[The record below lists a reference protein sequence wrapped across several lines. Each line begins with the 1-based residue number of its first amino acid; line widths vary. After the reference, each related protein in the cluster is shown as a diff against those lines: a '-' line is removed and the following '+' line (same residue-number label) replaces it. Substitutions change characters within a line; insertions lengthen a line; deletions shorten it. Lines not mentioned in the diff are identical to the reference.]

1 MTTNASNNNSS
12 STSTSMQADPQERP
26 HPLDA
31 GHRLDEFE
39 LLEVIGE
46 GGFGI
51 VYRAYD
57 HSLQREVA
65 IKEYMPSMLARRVGD
80 DSVHVRSDRLTAT
93 FQAGLRSFINEAR
106 TLAQFSH
113 PALVRVHR
121 FWEANSTAYMAIQL
135 YRGRTLRRLAEEE
148 PKKISEAWLL
158 SMLGPLLGALE
169 TLHRSQCFHRDIAP
183 DNIFI
188 QQDDLP
194 VLLDFGAARKSI
206 ADLVDEVAVM
216 VKSGYSPI
224 EQYADDNTLLQ
235 GAWTDLYALGAVLY
249 RAVTGHPPPSAVV
262 RSVQDAYVPL
272 SSLGR
277 SDLSPAFCAAVDHT
291 LAVHSKDRTQTV
303 AAFAAELGLAKL
315 GDTYVSGLAAPMA
328 VIAPPPPSKA
338 APAVAP
344 VPQQAPAASAAP
356 QASAP
361 AAAAAAQAAAS
372 ASAVRPEA
380 AASEPV
386 EPKPKPQ
393 PASKAEPA
401 PSSSPKPAAP
411 REAAAAPARPPS
423 APGKPQP
430 QPAPTGK
437 KSSRPPWGLV
447 GVLLIALVAV
457 GSWIGLHLTSGRQE
471 TSTAMVPVPP
481 PSGPMSA
488 TSPPPAAMPPGEG
501 AAGGSSSSSAPAG
514 ENVAA
519 APGTPPPA
527 AAASAP
533 TGPLTPLTNV
543 PVGAAPAAAPATPDP
558 AATPPGATPTPVP
571 PPEAA
576 MATAEAEDWNLAQA
590 ENTREGYEAYLRRY
604 RRGPHARDARN
615 AIAELNRLAQA
626 VPAAP
631 GAAPT
636 NPVPTVIAGGPTP
649 PTAPPAAPPGMGR
662 VVLNIRPWGQ
672 VFVDGAERGVSP
684 PLKSLSLRPGIY
696 NIEVRNGD
704 LDVYRQRVTVQDS
717 RSAPV
722 VSHEFK

>member
-1 MTTNASNNNSS
+1 MTTTHGSS
-12 STSTSMQADPQERP
+12 GGSSPPADPQERP
-26 HPLDA
+26 HPLGV

-65 IKEYMPSMLARRVGD
+65 VKEYMPSMLARRVGD
-80 DSVHVRSDRLTAT
+80 NSVHVRSERLTAT

-121 FWEANSTAYMAIQL
+121 FWESNSTAYMAIQL
-135 YRGRTLRRLAEEE
+135 YKGRTLRRLAEEE
-148 PKKISEAWLL
+148 PAKVTEPWLL
-158 SMLGPLLGALE
+158 GMLGPLLGALE

-272 SSLGR
+272 SSMGR
-277 SDLSPAFCAAVDHT
+277 SDLSPGFCAAVDHT

-303 AAFAAELGLAKL
+303 AAFAAELGLVKL
-315 GDTYVSGLAAPMA
+315 GDIYVNSLAAPTVLIA
-328 VIAPPPPSKA
+328 AAPVPAAPPPPSLTQPPFSPVSDPAPLEEA
-338 APAVAP
+338 ADE
-344 VPQQAPAASAAP
+344 AAFVSP
-356 QASAP
+356 P
-361 AAAAAAQAAAS
+361 AAAVVEPVQVKQPVAPPPPRTAPKSGSGSSNKA
-372 ASAVRPEA
+372 EA
-380 AASEPV
+380 A
-386 EPKPKPQ
+386 
-393 PASKAEPA
+393 
-401 PSSSPKPAAP
+401 
-411 REAAAAPARPPS
+411 
-423 APGKPQP
+423 
-430 QPAPTGK
+430 GK
-437 KSSRPPWGLV
+437 KPSMMPPWGMV

-457 GSWIGLHLTSGRQE
+457 GCWIGLRLTSGKPD
-471 TSTAMVPVPP
+471 TTTAMVPVPP
-481 PSGPMSA
+481 PAAPMSNA
-488 TSPPPAAMPPGEG
+488 ASPPAAMPPSTG
-501 AAGGSSSSSAPAG
+501 ASAATG
-514 ENVAA
+514 A
-519 APGTPPPA
+519 TPPPA
-527 AAASAP
+527 TDGTPAAGSGAVAGGTTPPAAPPGSAP
-533 TGPLTPLTNV
+533 AAGPLTPLDNV
-543 PVGAAPAAAPATPDP
+543 PVAAPPATP
-558 AATPPGATPTPVP
+558 ATPPEPALSTSEV
-571 PPEAA
+571 
-576 MATAEAEDWNLAQA
+576 EDWNLAQA
-590 ENTREGYEAYLRRY
+590 ENSREGYEAYLRRY
-604 RRGPHARDARN
+604 RRGPHAREARN
-615 AIAELNRLAQA
+615 AIAELNRLSPT
-626 VPAAP
+626 VPVAP
-631 GAAPT
+631 GT
-636 NPVPTVIAGGPTP
+636 TP
-649 PTAPPAAPPGMGR
+649 PGTTTTTATGTVPPVVVGSTPPPAASPGTGR
-662 VVLNIRPWGQ
+662 VQFNIRPWGQ
-672 VFVDGAERGVSP
+672 VFVDGADRGVSP

-704 LDVYRQRVTVQDS
+704 LEVYRQRVTVQDS

-722 VSHEFK
+722 VAHEFK

>member
-1 MTTNASNNNSS
+1 MTTTHGIGSPA
-12 STSTSMQADPQERP
+12 ADTQDERP
-26 HPLDA
+26 HPL
-31 GHRLDEFE
+31 GVNHRLDEFE

-65 IKEYMPSMLARRVGD
+65 IKEYMPAMLARRVGD
-80 DSVHVRSDRLTAT
+80 NSVHVRSERLTAT

-135 YRGRTLRRLAEEE
+135 YKGRTLRRLAEDE
-148 PKKISEAWLL
+148 PGRITEPWLL
-158 SMLGPLLGALE
+158 GMLGPLLGALE

-235 GAWTDLYALGAVLY
+235 GPWTDLYALGAVLY

-272 SSLGR
+272 SSMGR
-277 SDLSPAFCAAVDHT
+277 DDLSPAFCAAIDHT

-303 AAFAAELGLAKL
+303 AAFAAELGLVKL
-315 GDTYVSGLAAPMA
+315 GDIYVSGMGVPTVIIPAAPVSA
-328 VIAPPPPSKA
+328 TPPPPQLT
-338 APAVAP
+338 
-344 VPQQAPAASAAP
+344 PQQFSPV
-356 QASAP
+356 SAP
-361 AAAAAAQAAAS
+361 APLEPMPMPVAAPEPVRAPAPQEDRGSRAKAQAAA
-372 ASAVRPEA
+372 AH
-380 AASEPV
+380 
-386 EPKPKPQ
+386 
-393 PASKAEPA
+393 KA
-401 PSSSPKPAAP
+401 
-411 REAAAAPARPPS
+411 AAAAPAKKQ
-423 APGKPQP
+423 KPR
-430 QPAPTGK
+430 
-437 KSSRPPWGLV
+437 RPPWGMV

-457 GSWIGLHLTSGRQE
+457 GAWIGLRLTSGMQPQE
-471 TSTAMVPVPP
+471 PKTAMVPVPP
-481 PSGPMSA
+481 PTDPMSSNTA
-488 TSPPPAAMPPGEG
+488 PPAVMPPAGSG
-501 AAGGSSSSSAPAG
+501 GATPSATDGVPPVAAGG
-514 ENVAA
+514 AA
-519 APGTPPPA
+519 AQPPA
-527 AAASAP
+527 TAASAP
-533 TGPLTPLTNV
+533 VASTAPLAPLETV
-543 PVGAAPAAAPATPDP
+543 PVNTPATTPATPATP
-558 AATPPGATPTPVP
+558 ATPTTPATPPESAL
-571 PPEAA
+571 
-576 MATAEAEDWNLAQA
+576 ATAEAEDWNLAQS

-604 RRGPHARDARN
+604 RRGLHAREARN
-615 AIAELNRLAQA
+615 AIAEINRVSPPSVPVAPGTQPPGTTTVA
-626 VPAAP
+626 GATPGTPGATATTPAA
-631 GAAPT
+631 A
-636 NPVPTVIAGGPTP
+636 
-649 PTAPPAAPPGMGR
+649 PGMGR
-662 VVLNIRPWGQ
+662 VLFNVRPWGQ
-672 VFVDGAERGVSP
+672 VFVDGADRGVSP

-704 LDVYRQRVTVQDS
+704 LEVFRQRVTVQDS
-717 RSAPV
+717 KSAPV

>member
-1 MTTNASNNNSS
+1 MTTNASSS
-12 STSTSMQADPQERP
+12 HGSGAPLDPQERP
-26 HPLDA
+26 HPLET

-148 PKKISEAWLL
+148 PSKISEAWLL
-158 SMLGPLLGALE
+158 GMLGPLLGALE

-277 SDLSPAFCAAVDHT
+277 GDLSPAFCAAVDHT

-315 GDTYVSGLAAPMA
+315 GETYVSGLGAPTVILPAA
-328 VIAPPPPSKA
+328 SKA
-338 APAVAP
+338 APALAP
-344 VPQQAPAASAAP
+344 APQQAPAAPVRPKPAVPEAA
-356 QASAP
+356 AS
-361 AAAAAAQAAAS
+361 AAAAQAK
-372 ASAVRPEA
+372 A
-380 AASEPV
+380 AAPETV
-386 EPKPKPQ
+386 KPKSPSKPQ
-393 PASKAEPA
+393 PQPVARPEPVPA
-401 PSSSPKPAAP
+401 PAPKAAAP
-411 REAAAAPARPPS
+411 HEAAAPARAPS
-423 APGKPQP
+423 AAGKQQQP
-430 QPAPTGK
+430 MSARKP
-437 KSSRPPWGLV
+437 SSRPPWKLV
-447 GVLLIALVAV
+447 GVLVIALVAV
-457 GSWIGLHLTSGRQE
+457 GGWIGLRLSSGQQE
-471 TSTAMVPVPP
+471 TSTAMAPVPP

-488 TSPPPAAMPPGEG
+488 NAPPPAAVPPGES
-501 AAGGSSSSSAPAG
+501 APGGSPASPG
-514 ENVAA
+514 GNVAA
-519 APGTPPPA
+519 APGGAAPPA

-533 TGPLTPLTNV
+533 AGSLTPLDNV
-543 PVGAAPAAAPATPDP
+543 PVIAPNPAAPATAAAPP
-558 AATPPGATPTPVP
+558 APTTPTPAT

-576 MATAEAEDWNLAQA
+576 LATSEVEDWNLAQA

-604 RRGPHARDARN
+604 RRGLHAREARN
-615 AIAELNRLAQA
+615 AIAELNRLSPT

-631 GAAPT
+631 GTTPT
-636 NPVPTVIAGGPTP
+636 NAVPTVVAGGATP
-649 PTAPPAAPPGMGR
+649 PTQPAAPPGNGR

-672 VFVDGAERGVSP
+672 VFVDGADRGVSP

>member
-1 MTTNASNNNSS
+1 MGMNNASSNTSS
-12 STSTSMQADPQERP
+12 SAPADPQERP
-26 HPLDA
+26 HPLAA

-148 PKKISEAWLL
+148 PSRISETWLL
-158 SMLGPLLGALE
+158 AMLGPLLGALE

-188 QQDDLP
+188 QQDDMP

-277 SDLSPAFCAAVDHT
+277 GDLSPGFCAAVDHT

-315 GDTYVSGLAAPMA
+315 GDTYVSGLPAPT
-328 VIAPPPPSKA
+328 VIVPPPSQA
-338 APAVAP
+338 APAMVPPPQVPAAAAPTKPAVAP
-344 VPQQAPAASAAP
+344 
-356 QASAP
+356 
-361 AAAAAAQAAAS
+361 QAAAS
-372 ASAVRPEA
+372 AGVIQAKAAVP
-380 AASEPV
+380 EPV
-386 EPKPKPQ
+386 ETKPEPGAEAVSTAKPV
-393 PASKAEPA
+393 PP
-401 PSSSPKPAAP
+401 PSPKAAAP
-411 REAAAAPARPPS
+411 REAAAPARAPSAAARQQPPPS
-423 APGKPQP
+423 SARK
-430 QPAPTGK
+430 A
-437 KSSRPPWGLV
+437 SRPPWLLV
-447 GVLLIALVAV
+447 GALLIALVAV
-457 GSWIGLHLTSGRQE
+457 GSWIGLRLSSWKQE
-471 TSTAMVPVPP
+471 TSTAMAPVPP

-488 TSPPPAAMPPGEG
+488 NAPPPAAVPPGD
-501 AAGGSSSSSAPAG
+501 GGTAPSG
-514 ENVAA
+514 GNVAA
-519 APGTPPPA
+519 APGGATPSAP
-527 AAASAP
+527 AASAP
-533 TGPLTPLTNV
+533 AGSLTPLDSV
-543 PVGAAPAAAPATPDP
+543 PVIAPAPAAQANAATPATPATP
-558 AATPPGATPTPVP
+558 PTAPTAATPATS
-571 PPEAA
+571 PEAA
-576 MATAEAEDWNLAQA
+576 LATSEVEDWNLAQA

-604 RRGPHARDARN
+604 RRGLHAREARN
-615 AIAELNRLAQA
+615 ALAELNRLSTT

-631 GAAPT
+631 GTTPANA
-636 NPVPTVIAGGPTP
+636 VPTVVAGGATP
-649 PTAPPAAPPGMGR
+649 PAAAQPAAPPGMGR

-672 VFVDGAERGVSP
+672 VLVDGAERGVSP

>member
-1 MTTNASNNNSS
+1 MTTNASSNNN
-12 STSTSMQADPQERP
+12 STSMQADPQERP

-65 IKEYMPSMLARRVGD
+65 VKEYMPSMLARRVGD

-135 YRGRTLRRLAEEE
+135 YRGRTLRRLAEED

-315 GDTYVSGLAAPMA
+315 GDTYVSGLAAPTA
-328 VIAPPPPSKA
+328 IITPPPSKA

-344 VPQQAPAASAAP
+344 VPQQAPAASAPTTPATP
-356 QASAP
+356 TTPAP
-361 AAAAAAQAAAS
+361 APSAVSQAAAS
-372 ASAVRPEA
+372 AGAVRAEA
-380 AASEPV
+380 ASPEPAR
-386 EPKPKPQ
+386 PKPQ
-393 PASKAEPA
+393 PGPRTEPA
-401 PSSSPKPAAP
+401 PPSSPKPAAP
-411 REAAAAPARPPS
+411 REAAAAPARTPS
-423 APGKPQP
+423 AAGKQP
-430 QPAPTGK
+430 PPTK
-437 KSSRPPWGLV
+437 KASSRPPWGLV
-447 GVLLIALVAV
+447 GVLMIALVAV

-471 TSTAMVPVPP
+471 TSTAMAPVPP

-488 TSPPPAAMPPGEG
+488 AAPPAAMPPGES
-501 AAGGSSSSSAPAG
+501 APGGSSAPAG
-514 ENVAA
+514 DNVAA

-533 TGPLTPLTNV
+533 TGPLTPLNNM
-543 PVGAAPAAAPATPDP
+543 PVGAAPAPAPATPDP
-558 AATPPGATPTPVP
+558 AATPPGSTPTPMT
-571 PPEAA
+571 PPEPAQ
-576 MATAEAEDWNLAQA
+576 ATAEAEDWNLAQA

-604 RRGPHARDARN
+604 RRGPHTRDARN
-615 AIAELNRLAQA
+615 AIAELNRLSPPTA
-626 VPAAP
+626 PAAP
-631 GAAPT
+631 GTAPT
-636 NPVPTVIAGGPTP
+636 NTVPTVVAGGTTP
-649 PTAPPAAPPGMGR
+649 PPAPPAAPPGTGR

-717 RSAPV
+717 KSAPV

>member
-1 MTTNASNNNSS
+1 MTTNASNDNNS
-12 STSTSMQADPQERP
+12 STSTQADPQERP

-315 GDTYVSGLAAPMA
+315 GDTYVSGLAAPTA
-328 VIAPPPPSKA
+328 VSAPPSKA

-344 VPQQAPAASAAP
+344 VPQQAPAASAP
-356 QASAP
+356 RTPASAT
-361 AAAAAAQAAAS
+361 AATSEATAS
-372 ASAVRPEA
+372 ARVARPEA
-380 AASEPV
+380 AAPEPT
-386 EPKPKPQ
+386 KPKPQ
-393 PASKAEPA
+393 PGPKPEPA
-401 PSSSPKPAAP
+401 PAPAPKPAAP
-411 REAAAAPARPPS
+411 REAAAAPARAPSVAAGKQPSPS
-423 APGKPQP
+423 A
-430 QPAPTGK
+430 AR
-437 KSSRPPWGLV
+437 KSSMPRWGLV
-447 GVLLIALVAV
+447 GVLLVALVGV
-457 GSWIGLHLTSGRQE
+457 GTWIGIHLTSGRQE

-488 TSPPPAAMPPGEG
+488 TAPPPAAMPPGES
-501 AAGGSSSSSAPAG
+501 APGGSSSAPAG

-533 TGPLTPLTNV
+533 AGPLTPLANV
-543 PVGAAPAAAPATPDP
+543 PVGATPAPAQATPDP
-558 AATPPGATPTPVP
+558 AATPPDVTPTPVP

-626 VPAAP
+626 VPAAS

-636 NPVPTVIAGGPTP
+636 NPVPTVIAGGTTP
-649 PTAPPAAPPGMGR
+649 PPAAAPGMGR

-704 LDVYRQRVTVQDS
+704 LDAYRQRVTVQDS
-717 RSAPV
+717 KSAPV

>member
-1 MTTNASNNNSS
+1 MTTTHGIGSPASGA
-12 STSTSMQADPQERP
+12 QDERP
-26 HPLDA
+26 HPL
-31 GHRLDEFE
+31 GVNHRLDEFE

-80 DSVHVRSDRLTAT
+80 NSVHVRSERLTAT

-249 RAVTGHPPPSAVV
+249 RVVTGHPPPSAVV

-272 SSLGR
+272 SSMGR
-277 SDLSPAFCAAVDHT
+277 DDLSPAFCAAVDHT

-303 AAFAAELGLAKL
+303 AAFAAELGLVKL
-315 GDTYVSGLAAPMA
+315 GDIYVSGMGVPAVIIPAAPVSA
-328 VIAPPPPSKA
+328 TPPPPQLT
-338 APAVAP
+338 
-344 VPQQAPAASAAP
+344 PQQFSPV
-356 QASAP
+356 SAP
-361 AAAAAAQAAAS
+361 APLEPMSMPMPVAAPEPVRAPAPQQDRDNRAKPQAAAAH
-372 ASAVRPEA
+372 
-380 AASEPV
+380 
-386 EPKPKPQ
+386 K
-393 PASKAEPA
+393 
-401 PSSSPKPAAP
+401 
-411 REAAAAPARPPS
+411 AAAAPAR
-423 APGKPQP
+423 KQ
-430 QPAPTGK
+430 K
-437 KSSRPPWGLV
+437 LRRPPWGMV
-447 GVLLIALVAV
+447 GALLIALVAV
-457 GSWIGLHLTSGRQE
+457 GAWIGLRLTSGMQPQE
-471 TSTAMVPVPP
+471 TKTVMVPVPP
-481 PSGPMSA
+481 PTDPMSSNTA
-488 TSPPPAAMPPGEG
+488 PPAAMPPPVATG
-501 AAGGSSSSSAPAG
+501 ATPSATDGVPPAVAGGAG
-514 ENVAA
+514 AE
-519 APGTPPPA
+519 PPA

-533 TGPLTPLTNV
+533 SAATGPLAPLDNV
-543 PVGAAPAAAPATPDP
+543 PVAPAGTAPASPATP
-558 AATPPGATPTPVP
+558 ATPPESAL
-571 PPEAA
+571 
-576 MATAEAEDWNLAQA
+576 ATAEAEDWNLAQS

-604 RRGPHARDARN
+604 RRGLHAREARN
-615 AIAELNRLAQA
+615 AIAEINRVSPPS
-626 VPAAP
+626 VPVAPGTQPPGTTVASTAAAP
-631 GAAPT
+631 A
-636 NPVPTVIAGGPTP
+636 
-649 PTAPPAAPPGMGR
+649 PGMGR
-662 VVLNIRPWGQ
+662 VLFNVRPWGQ
-672 VFVDGAERGVSP
+672 VFVDGADRGVSP

-704 LDVYRQRVTVQDS
+704 LEVFRQRVTVQDS
-717 RSAPV
+717 KSAPV

>member
-1 MTTNASNNNSS
+1 MTTNASSSSNSS
-12 STSTSMQADPQERP
+12 SAPADPQERP
-26 HPLDA
+26 HPLAA

-135 YRGRTLRRLAEEE
+135 YRGRTLRRLAEED
-148 PKKISEAWLL
+148 PSKISEAWLL
-158 SMLGPLLGALE
+158 GVLGPLLGALE

-188 QQDDLP
+188 QQDDMP

-277 SDLSPAFCAAVDHT
+277 GDLSPGFCAAVDHT

-315 GDTYVSGLAAPMA
+315 GDTYVSGLPAPT
-328 VIAPPPPSKA
+328 VIVAPPSKA
-338 APAVAP
+338 APAV
-344 VPQQAPAASAAP
+344 VPPRQQAAAPAKPAAAPDTAASAGVV
-356 QASAP
+356 QAK
-361 AAAAAAQAAAS
+361 AA
-372 ASAVRPEA
+372 VP
-380 AASEPV
+380 EPV
-386 EPKPKPQ
+386 EATSEPE
-393 PASKAEPA
+393 AEVVSTARPVPA
-401 PSSSPKPAAP
+401 PSSK
-411 REAAAAPARPPS
+411 AAAPARAPSAAARQKQQPPS
-423 APGKPQP
+423 SVRK
-430 QPAPTGK
+430 T
-437 KSSRPPWGLV
+437 SRPPWVLV
-447 GVLLIALVAV
+447 GALVIALVGV
-457 GSWIGLHLTSGRQE
+457 GSWIGLRLSSWKQE
-471 TSTAMVPVPP
+471 TSTAMAPVPP

-488 TSPPPAAMPPGEG
+488 NAPPPAAMPPGD
-501 AAGGSSSSSAPAG
+501 GGTAPAG
-514 ENVAA
+514 GNVAA
-519 APGTPPPA
+519 APGGATPPA

-533 TGPLTPLTNV
+533 AASLTPLDSV
-543 PVGAAPAAAPATPDP
+543 PVIAPAPAAQANAATPATPP
-558 AATPPGATPTPVP
+558 TATTPATPAT

-576 MATAEAEDWNLAQA
+576 LATSEVEDWNLAQA

-604 RRGPHARDARN
+604 RRGLHVREARN
-615 AIAELNRLAQA
+615 ALAELNRLSTT

-631 GAAPT
+631 GTTPANA
-636 NPVPTVIAGGPTP
+636 VPTVVAGGATTP
-649 PTAPPAAPPGMGR
+649 PAAQPAAPPGMGR

-672 VFVDGAERGVSP
+672 VLVDGAERGVSP

>member
-1 MTTNASNNNSS
+1 MTTTHGIGSPA
-12 STSTSMQADPQERP
+12 ADTQDERP
-26 HPLDA
+26 HPL
-31 GHRLDEFE
+31 GVNHRLDEFE

-65 IKEYMPSMLARRVGD
+65 IKEYMPAMLARRVGD
-80 DSVHVRSDRLTAT
+80 NSVHVRSERLTAT

-135 YRGRTLRRLAEEE
+135 YKGRTLRRLAEDE
-148 PKKISEAWLL
+148 PGKVTEPWLL
-158 SMLGPLLGALE
+158 GMLGPLLGALE

-272 SSLGR
+272 SSMGR
-277 SDLSPAFCAAVDHT
+277 DDLSPAFCAAIDHT

-303 AAFAAELGLAKL
+303 AAFAAELGLVKL
-315 GDTYVSGLAAPMA
+315 GDIYVSGMGVPAVIIPAAPVSA
-328 VIAPPPPSKA
+328 TPPPPQLTPQQFSPVSAPAPLEPMSMPMPVA
-338 APAVAP
+338 APEPVRAPAPAP
-344 VPQQAPAASAAP
+344 VPR
-356 QASAP
+356 
-361 AAAAAAQAAAS
+361 AAQDERDSRAKARK
-372 ASAVRPEA
+372 AV
-380 AASEPV
+380 
-386 EPKPKPQ
+386 
-393 PASKAEPA
+393 
-401 PSSSPKPAAP
+401 
-411 REAAAAPARPPS
+411 AAAPAQ
-423 APGKPQP
+423 KQ
-430 QPAPTGK
+430 K
-437 KSSRPPWGLV
+437 LKRPPWGMV

-457 GSWIGLHLTSGRQE
+457 GAWIGLRLTSGMQPQE
-471 TSTAMVPVPP
+471 PKTAMVPVPP
-481 PSGPMSA
+481 PSDPMS
-488 TSPPPAAMPPGEG
+488 TSTAPPAAMPPAATTGTATPPATDGVPPAVAGG
-501 AAGGSSSSSAPAG
+501 AAAQ
-514 ENVAA
+514 
-519 APGTPPPA
+519 PPA

-533 TGPLTPLTNV
+533 AASTGPLAPLENV
-543 PVGAAPAAAPATPDP
+543 PVTTPGTAPATPATP
-558 AATPPGATPTPVP
+558 ATPPESAL
-571 PPEAA
+571 
-576 MATAEAEDWNLAQA
+576 ATAEAEDWNLAQS

-604 RRGPHARDARN
+604 RRGLHAREARN
-615 AIAELNRLAQA
+615 AIAEINRVSPPS
-626 VPAAP
+626 VPVAP
-631 GAAPT
+631 GTQPPGT
-636 NPVPTVIAGGPTP
+636 TVAGATP
-649 PTAPPAAPPGMGR
+649 GTPGATATPPAAAPGMGR
-662 VVLNIRPWGQ
+662 VLFNVRPWGQ
-672 VFVDGAERGVSP
+672 VFVDGADRGVSP

-704 LDVYRQRVTVQDS
+704 LEVYRQRVTVQDS
-717 RSAPV
+717 KSAPV

>member
-1 MTTNASNNNSS
+1 MGMTHA
-12 STSTSMQADPQERP
+12 STSNTSDSAPAEPQERP
-26 HPLDA
+26 HPLA
-31 GHRLDEFE
+31 VGHRLDEFE

-80 DSVHVRSDRLTAT
+80 DSVHVRSDRVTAT

-148 PKKISEAWLL
+148 PAKISEAWLL
-158 SMLGPLLGALE
+158 GMLGPLLGALE

-188 QQDDLP
+188 QQDDMP

-277 SDLSPAFCAAVDHT
+277 GDLSPGFCAAVDHT

-315 GDTYVSGLAAPMA
+315 GDTYVSGLPAPAAI
-328 VIAPPPPSKA
+328 VPPPSKA
-338 APAVAP
+338 APAATP
-344 VPQQAPAASAAP
+344 GPQQQAPAAAAPEKRAAAP
-356 QASAP
+356 QS
-361 AAAAAAQAAAS
+361 AAS
-372 ASAVRPEA
+372 AEAVQARTAVPT
-380 AASEPV
+380 PV
-386 EPKPKPQ
+386 EAKSIPK
-393 PASKAEPA
+393 ADAGSAAKAA
-401 PSSSPKPAAP
+401 PTPSPK
-411 REAAAAPARPPS
+411 AAAPARAPS
-423 APGKPQP
+423 AAARQH
-430 QPAPTGK
+430 QPAASSPDK
-437 KSSRPPWGLV
+437 KTSSRPPWGLV

-457 GSWIGLHLTSGRQE
+457 GSWIGLHLSSWKQE
-471 TSTAMVPVPP
+471 TSTAMAPVPP
-481 PSGPMSA
+481 PSKPMTA
-488 TSPPPAAMPPGEG
+488 DAPPPAAAPPGVGG
-501 AAGGSSSSSAPAG
+501 AAPAG
-514 ENVAA
+514 GNVAA
-519 APGTPPPA
+519 APGALTPPAPG
-527 AAASAP
+527 ASAP
-533 TGPLTPLTNV
+533 AASLTPLDKV
-543 PVGAAPAAAPATPDP
+543 PVIAPAPSAQANAPDPSAPPAPATPVP
-558 AATPPGATPTPVP
+558 QGPSATT
-571 PPEAA
+571 PEAA
-576 MATAEAEDWNLAQA
+576 LATGEVEDWNLAQA

-604 RRGPHARDARN
+604 RRGLHVREARN
-615 AIAELNRLAQA
+615 AIAELNRLSTT
-626 VPAAP
+626 VPAPP
-631 GAAPT
+631 GTTPT
-636 NPVPTVIAGGPTP
+636 NAVPTVVAGGATP
-649 PTAPPAAPPGMGR
+649 PGAPSVTAPAAPPGMGR

-717 RSAPV
+717 KSAPV

>member
-1 MTTNASNNNSS
+1 MTTTHGIGSPA
-12 STSTSMQADPQERP
+12 ADTQDERP
-26 HPLDA
+26 HPL
-31 GHRLDEFE
+31 GVNHRLDEFE

-65 IKEYMPSMLARRVGD
+65 IKEYMPAMLARRVGD
-80 DSVHVRSDRLTAT
+80 NSVHVRSERLTAT

-135 YRGRTLRRLAEEE
+135 YKGRTLRRLAEDE
-148 PKKISEAWLL
+148 PGKVTEPWLL
-158 SMLGPLLGALE
+158 GMLGPLLGALE

-272 SSLGR
+272 SSMGR
-277 SDLSPAFCAAVDHT
+277 DDLSPAFCAAIDHT

-303 AAFAAELGLAKL
+303 AAFAAELGLVKL
-315 GDTYVSGLAAPMA
+315 GDIYVSGMGVPAVIIPAAPVSA
-328 VIAPPPPSKA
+328 TPPPPQLTPQQFSPVSAPAPLEPMSMPMPVA
-338 APAVAP
+338 APEPVRAPAPAP
-344 VPQQAPAASAAP
+344 VPR
-356 QASAP
+356 
-361 AAAAAAQAAAS
+361 AAQDERDSRAKARK
-372 ASAVRPEA
+372 AV
-380 AASEPV
+380 
-386 EPKPKPQ
+386 
-393 PASKAEPA
+393 
-401 PSSSPKPAAP
+401 
-411 REAAAAPARPPS
+411 AAAPAQ
-423 APGKPQP
+423 KQ
-430 QPAPTGK
+430 K
-437 KSSRPPWGLV
+437 LKRPPWGMV

-457 GSWIGLHLTSGRQE
+457 GAWIGLRLTSGMQPQE
-471 TSTAMVPVPP
+471 PKTAMVPVPP
-481 PSGPMSA
+481 PSDPMS
-488 TSPPPAAMPPGEG
+488 TSTAPPAAMPPAATTGTATPPANDGVPPAVAGG
-501 AAGGSSSSSAPAG
+501 AAAQ
-514 ENVAA
+514 
-519 APGTPPPA
+519 PPA

-533 TGPLTPLTNV
+533 AASTGPLAPLENV
-543 PVGAAPAAAPATPDP
+543 PVTTPGTAPATPATP
-558 AATPPGATPTPVP
+558 ATPPESAL
-571 PPEAA
+571 
-576 MATAEAEDWNLAQA
+576 ATAEAEDWNLAQS

-604 RRGPHARDARN
+604 RRGLHAREARN
-615 AIAELNRLAQA
+615 AIAEINRVSPPS
-626 VPAAP
+626 VPVAP
-631 GAAPT
+631 GTQPPGT
-636 NPVPTVIAGGPTP
+636 TVAGATP
-649 PTAPPAAPPGMGR
+649 GTPGATATPPAAAPGMGR
-662 VVLNIRPWGQ
+662 VLFNVRPWGQ
-672 VFVDGAERGVSP
+672 VFVDGADRGVSP

-704 LDVYRQRVTVQDS
+704 LEVYRQRVTVQDS
-717 RSAPV
+717 KSAPV

>member
-1 MTTNASNNNSS
+1 MTTNASSNASS
-12 STSTSMQADPQERP
+12 SAPADPQERP
-26 HPLDA
+26 HPLGT

-121 FWEANSTAYMAIQL
+121 FWEENSTAYMAIQL

-148 PKKISEAWLL
+148 PSKITEAWLL
-158 SMLGPLLGALE
+158 GMLGPLLGALE

-315 GDTYVSGLAAPMA
+315 GDTYVSGLAAPT
-328 VIAPPPPSKA
+328 VIVPPPAKA
-338 APAVAP
+338 APAVVPQPQRAAPAPAPAVVKETAALAGTAGAEAAEAASPEPVKPRPPQPEASPERAP
-344 VPQQAPAASAAP
+344 VPPPRAA
-356 QASAP
+356 AP
-361 AAAAAAQAAAS
+361 AAARAAPTAA
-372 ASAVRPEA
+372 
-380 AASEPV
+380 
-386 EPKPKPQ
+386 KP
-393 PASKAEPA
+393 
-401 PSSSPKPAAP
+401 PSS
-411 REAAAAPARPPS
+411 PAR
-423 APGKPQP
+423 
-430 QPAPTGK
+430 
-437 KSSRPPWGLV
+437 KSSQPPWKLV
-447 GVLLIALVAV
+447 GVLVIALVAV
-457 GSWIGLHLTSGRQE
+457 GGWIGLHLSSGRQE

-488 TSPPPAAMPPGEG
+488 DAPPPAVPPGE
-501 AAGGSSSSSAPAG
+501 SAPG
-514 ENVAA
+514 GNVAA
-519 APGTPPPA
+519 APAGTTPPAP
-527 AAASAP
+527 AASAP
-533 TGPLTPLTNV
+533 AGSLTPLDNV
-543 PVGAAPAAAPATPDP
+543 PVIAPAPAAPPTAAVPPTATTPATPT
-558 AATPPGATPTPVP
+558 TPPEPALATSEV
-571 PPEAA
+571 
-576 MATAEAEDWNLAQA
+576 EDWNLAQA

-604 RRGPHARDARN
+604 RRGLHAREARN
-615 AIAELNRLAQA
+615 AIAELNRLSPT

-631 GAAPT
+631 GTTPT
-636 NPVPTVIAGGPTP
+636 NAVPTVVAGGATP
-649 PTAPPAAPPGMGR
+649 PTQPAAPPGNGR

-672 VFVDGAERGVSP
+672 VFVDGADRGVSP

>member
-1 MTTNASNNNSS
+1 MTTNAS
-12 STSTSMQADPQERP
+12 STAPADPQERP
-26 HPLDA
+26 HPLGT

-148 PKKISEAWLL
+148 PSKITEAWLL
-158 SMLGPLLGALE
+158 GMLGPLLGALE

-249 RAVTGHPPPSAVV
+249 RAVTGNPPPSAVV

-315 GDTYVSGLAAPMA
+315 GDTYVSGLAAPT
-328 VIAPPPPSKA
+328 VIVPPPAKGAPAVVQEPQRA
-338 APAVAP
+338 APAPAPAPAVVKETAALAGTVRAEAASPEPVKPRPPQPEASPERAP
-344 VPQQAPAASAAP
+344 VPP
-356 QASAP
+356 
-361 AAAAAAQAAAS
+361 
-372 ASAVRPEA
+372 
-380 AASEPV
+380 
-386 EPKPKPQ
+386 PK
-393 PASKAEPA
+393 A
-401 PSSSPKPAAP
+401 AAP
-411 REAAAAPARPPS
+411 RETAPARAATAAAKPPS
-423 APGKPQP
+423 S
-430 QPAPTGK
+430 PAR
-437 KSSRPPWGLV
+437 KSSQPPWKLV
-447 GVLLIALVAV
+447 GVLVIALVAV
-457 GSWIGLHLTSGRQE
+457 GGWIGLHLSSGRQE

-488 TSPPPAAMPPGEG
+488 DAPPPAVPPGE
-501 AAGGSSSSSAPAG
+501 SAPG
-514 ENVAA
+514 GNVAT
-519 APGTPPPA
+519 APGGATPPAPA
-527 AAASAP
+527 ASVPAGS
-533 TGPLTPLTNV
+533 LTPLDNV
-543 PVGAAPAAAPATPDP
+543 PVIAPAPAAPPTAAVPPTATTPATPT
-558 AATPPGATPTPVP
+558 TPPEPALATSEV
-571 PPEAA
+571 
-576 MATAEAEDWNLAQA
+576 EDWNLAQA

-604 RRGPHARDARN
+604 RRGLHAREARN
-615 AIAELNRLAQA
+615 AIAELNRLSPTI
-626 VPAAP
+626 PAAP
-631 GAAPT
+631 GTTPT
-636 NPVPTVIAGGPTP
+636 NAVPTVVAGGATP
-649 PTAPPAAPPGMGR
+649 PAPPAAPPGNGR

-672 VFVDGAERGVSP
+672 VFVDGADRGVSP

-704 LDVYRQRVTVQDS
+704 LDAYRQRVTVQDS

>member
-1 MTTNASNNNSS
+1 MGMNNASSSNTSS
-12 STSTSMQADPQERP
+12 SAPADPQERP
-26 HPLDA
+26 HPLAA

-148 PKKISEAWLL
+148 PSKISEAWLL
-158 SMLGPLLGALE
+158 GMLGPLLGALE

-188 QQDDLP
+188 QQDDMP

-262 RSVQDAYVPL
+262 RSVQDAHVPL

-277 SDLSPAFCAAVDHT
+277 ADLSPGFCAAVDHT

-315 GDTYVSGLAAPMA
+315 GDTYVSGLPAPT
-328 VIAPPPPSKA
+328 VIVPPPSKA
-338 APAVAP
+338 APAVVAP
-344 VPQQAPAASAAP
+344 PQQAPAVAAP
-356 QASAP
+356 AKPAVAP
-361 AAAAAAQAAAS
+361 QAAAS
-372 ASAVRPEA
+372 AGVMQAKAAVP
-380 AASEPV
+380 EPV
-386 EPKPKPQ
+386 EAKSEPEAEVVATAKP
-393 PASKAEPA
+393 APA
-401 PSSSPKPAAP
+401 PSSKAAEP
-411 REAAAAPARPPS
+411 REAAAPARAPS
-423 APGKPQP
+423 AVARQQQQLP
-430 QPAPTGK
+430 
-437 KSSRPPWGLV
+437 SSARKTPRPSWLLV
-447 GVLLIALVAV
+447 GALLIALVGV
-457 GSWIGLHLTSGRQE
+457 GSWIGLRLSSWKQE
-471 TSTAMVPVPP
+471 TSTAMAPVPP

-488 TSPPPAAMPPGEG
+488 NAPPPAAMPPGD
-501 AAGGSSSSSAPAG
+501 GGTAPAG
-514 ENVAA
+514 GNVAA
-519 APGTPPPA
+519 SGGATPST

-533 TGPLTPLTNV
+533 AGSLTPLDSV
-543 PVGAAPAAAPATPDP
+543 PVIAPAPAAQANAATPATPP
-558 AATPPGATPTPVP
+558 TAPTAATPAT

-576 MATAEAEDWNLAQA
+576 LATSEVEDWNLAQA

-604 RRGPHARDARN
+604 RRGLHAREARN
-615 AIAELNRLAQA
+615 ALAELNRLSTT

-631 GAAPT
+631 GTTPANA
-636 NPVPTVIAGGPTP
+636 VPTVVAGGVTP
-649 PTAPPAAPPGMGR
+649 PAAQPAAPPGMGR

-672 VFVDGAERGVSP
+672 VLVDGAERGVSP

>member
-1 MTTNASNNNSS
+1 MTTNASRNASS
-12 STSTSMQADPQERP
+12 SAPADSQERP
-26 HPLDA
+26 HPLGT

-148 PKKISEAWLL
+148 PSKISEAWLL
-158 SMLGPLLGALE
+158 GMLGPLLGALE

-277 SDLSPAFCAAVDHT
+277 NDLSPAFCAAVDHT

-315 GDTYVSGLAAPMA
+315 GDTYVSGLAVPA
-328 VIAPPPPSKA
+328 VVVPPPAKA
-338 APAVAP
+338 APAV
-344 VPQQAPAASAAP
+344 VPQPQRAAPAP
-356 QASAP
+356 AP
-361 AAAAAAQAAAS
+361 A
-372 ASAVRPEA
+372 VVKEA
-380 AASEPV
+380 AALAGTARAETASPEPV
-386 EPKPKPQ
+386 KPRPSQ
-393 PASKAEPA
+393 PEAGPERAPA
-401 PSSSPKPAAP
+401 PPPKT
-411 REAAAAPARPPS
+411 AAPARAAPVAAKPPPS
-423 APGKPQP
+423 
-430 QPAPTGK
+430 PAR
-437 KSSRPPWGLV
+437 KSSQPPWKLV
-447 GVLLIALVAV
+447 GVLVIALLAV
-457 GSWIGLHLTSGRQE
+457 GAWIGLHLSSGRQE

-488 TSPPPAAMPPGEG
+488 DAPPPAVPPGE
-501 AAGGSSSSSAPAG
+501 SAPG
-514 ENVAA
+514 GNVAA
-519 APGTPPPA
+519 APAGATPPAP
-527 AAASAP
+527 AASAP
-533 TGPLTPLTNV
+533 AGSLTPLDNV
-543 PVGAAPAAAPATPDP
+543 PVIAPAPAAPPTAAVPPTATTPTTPATPV
-558 AATPPGATPTPVP
+558 TPPEPALATSEV
-571 PPEAA
+571 
-576 MATAEAEDWNLAQA
+576 EDWNLAQA

-604 RRGPHARDARN
+604 RRGLHAREARN
-615 AIAELNRLAQA
+615 AIAELNRLSPT

-631 GAAPT
+631 GTTPT
-636 NPVPTVIAGGPTP
+636 NAVPTVVAGGATP
-649 PTAPPAAPPGMGR
+649 PTQPAAPPGNGR

-672 VFVDGAERGVSP
+672 VFVDGADRGVSP

>member
-1 MTTNASNNNSS
+1 MTTTHGIGSPA
-12 STSTSMQADPQERP
+12 ADTQDERP
-26 HPLDA
+26 HPL
-31 GHRLDEFE
+31 GVNHRLDEFE

-65 IKEYMPSMLARRVGD
+65 IKEYMPAMLARRVGD
-80 DSVHVRSDRLTAT
+80 NSVHVRSERLTAT

-135 YRGRTLRRLAEEE
+135 YKGRTLRRLAEDE
-148 PKKISEAWLL
+148 PGKVTEPWLL
-158 SMLGPLLGALE
+158 GMLGPLLGALE

-272 SSLGR
+272 SSMGR
-277 SDLSPAFCAAVDHT
+277 DDLSPAFCAAIDHT

-303 AAFAAELGLAKL
+303 AAFAAELGLVKL
-315 GDTYVSGLAAPMA
+315 GDIYVSGMGVPTVIIPAAPVSA
-328 VIAPPPPSKA
+328 TPPPPQLT
-338 APAVAP
+338 
-344 VPQQAPAASAAP
+344 PQQFSPV
-356 QASAP
+356 SAP
-361 AAAAAAQAAAS
+361 APLEPMSMPMPVAAPEPVRAPAPAPAPRAAQEERDSRAKAQK
-372 ASAVRPEA
+372 AV
-380 AASEPV
+380 
-386 EPKPKPQ
+386 
-393 PASKAEPA
+393 
-401 PSSSPKPAAP
+401 
-411 REAAAAPARPPS
+411 AAAPAQ
-423 APGKPQP
+423 KQ
-430 QPAPTGK
+430 K
-437 KSSRPPWGLV
+437 LKRPPWGMV

-457 GSWIGLHLTSGRQE
+457 GAWIGLRLTSGMQPQE
-471 TSTAMVPVPP
+471 TKTAMVPVPP
-481 PSGPMSA
+481 PTDPMSSNTA
-488 TSPPPAAMPPGEG
+488 PPAVMPPAGTAGATPSAPDGVPPAVAGG
-501 AAGGSSSSSAPAG
+501 AAAQ
-514 ENVAA
+514 
-519 APGTPPPA
+519 PPA
-527 AAASAP
+527 TAASAP
-533 TGPLTPLTNV
+533 VASTGPLAPLETV
-543 PVGAAPAAAPATPDP
+543 PVNTPATTPTTPATP
-558 AATPPGATPTPVP
+558 
-571 PPEAA
+571 PESAL
-576 MATAEAEDWNLAQA
+576 ATAEAEDWNLAQS

-604 RRGPHARDARN
+604 RRGLHAREARN
-615 AIAELNRLAQA
+615 AIAEINRVSPPS
-626 VPAAP
+626 VPVAP
-631 GAAPT
+631 GTQPPGT
-636 NPVPTVIAGGPTP
+636 TTVAGATPGTPGATATP
-649 PTAPPAAPPGMGR
+649 PTAAPGMGR
-662 VVLNIRPWGQ
+662 VLFNVRPWGQ
-672 VFVDGAERGVSP
+672 VFVDGADRGVSP

-704 LDVYRQRVTVQDS
+704 LEVFRQRVTVQDS
-717 RSAPV
+717 KSAPV

>member
-1 MTTNASNNNSS
+1 MTTNASSNASS
-12 STSTSMQADPQERP
+12 SAPADPQERP
-26 HPLDA
+26 HPLA
-31 GHRLDEFE
+31 TGHRLDEFE

-148 PKKISEAWLL
+148 PSKVTEAWLL
-158 SMLGPLLGALE
+158 GMLGPLLGALE

-277 SDLSPAFCAAVDHT
+277 SDLIPGFCAAVDHT

-303 AAFAAELGLAKL
+303 AAFAAELGLTKL
-315 GDTYVSGLAAPMA
+315 GDTYVSGLVAPT
-328 VIAPPPPSKA
+328 VIVPPPARPA
-338 APAVAP
+338 PAVVPEPQGLEPAPAPAVAAGAAALAAAARAEATAP
-344 VPQQAPAASAAP
+344 EPARPRPPQPEASPERVAAPAARA
-356 QASAP
+356 
-361 AAAAAAQAAAS
+361 
-372 ASAVRPEA
+372 
-380 AASEPV
+380 
-386 EPKPKPQ
+386 
-393 PASKAEPA
+393 
-401 PSSSPKPAAP
+401 AAP
-411 REAAAAPARPPS
+411 REPAAPVRA
-423 APGKPQP
+423 APVAGKQP
-430 QPAPTGK
+430 PAPAG
-437 KSSRPPWGLV
+437 KSSRPPWKLV
-447 GVLLIALVAV
+447 GVLVIALVAV
-457 GSWIGLHLTSGRQE
+457 GSWIGLRLSSGRQE

-488 TSPPPAAMPPGEG
+488 NAPPPAVPPGEN
-501 AAGGSSSSSAPAG
+501 APNS
-514 ENVAA
+514 NVAA
-519 APGTPPPA
+519 APSGAATPSAP
-527 AAASAP
+527 AASAP
-533 TGPLTPLTNV
+533 AASLTPLDNV
-543 PVGAAPAAAPATPDP
+543 PVIAPAPAAPPTAAVPPTPATPATP
-558 AATPPGATPTPVP
+558 ATPPEPALATSEV
-571 PPEAA
+571 
-576 MATAEAEDWNLAQA
+576 EDWNLAQA

-604 RRGPHARDARN
+604 RRGLHAREARN
-615 AIAELNRLAQA
+615 AIAELNRLSPTM
-626 VPAAP
+626 PAAP
-631 GAAPT
+631 GTTPT
-636 NPVPTVIAGGPTP
+636 NAVPTVVAGGPTP
-649 PTAPPAAPPGMGR
+649 PTQPAAPPGNGR

-672 VFVDGAERGVSP
+672 VFVDGADRGVSP

>member
-1 MTTNASNNNSS
+1 MGMNNASSSNTSS
-12 STSTSMQADPQERP
+12 SAPADPQERP
-26 HPLDA
+26 HPLAA

-57 HSLQREVA
+57 HSLRREVA

-80 DSVHVRSDRLTAT
+80 DSVHVRSDRVTAT

-148 PKKISEAWLL
+148 PSKISEAWLL
-158 SMLGPLLGALE
+158 GMLGPLLGALE

-188 QQDDLP
+188 QQDDMP

-277 SDLSPAFCAAVDHT
+277 GDLSPAFCAAVDHT

-315 GDTYVSGLAAPMA
+315 GDTYVSGLPAPTII
-328 VIAPPPPSKA
+328 VPPPSKA
-338 APAVAP
+338 APAMVP
-344 VPQQAPAASAAP
+344 PPQQAPAAAAP
-356 QASAP
+356 AKP
-361 AAAAAAQAAAS
+361 AAA
-372 ASAVRPEA
+372 PEA
-380 AASEPV
+380 AALAGVAQANAALSEPV
-386 EPKPKPQ
+386 EAKTEPEAEVVATAKP
-393 PASKAEPA
+393 APA
-401 PSSSPKPAAP
+401 PSSKAAGPRDAAVPARAP
-411 REAAAAPARPPS
+411 SAAAR
-423 APGKPQP
+423 PQP
-430 QPAPTGK
+430 PLSSAK
-437 KSSRPPWGLV
+437 KTSSRPPWLLV
-447 GVLLIALVAV
+447 GALLIALVGV
-457 GSWIGLHLTSGRQE
+457 GSWIGLRLSSWKQE
-471 TSTAMVPVPP
+471 TSTAMAPVPP

-488 TSPPPAAMPPGEG
+488 NAPPPAAVPPGDGG
-501 AAGGSSSSSAPAG
+501 AAPANG
-514 ENVAA
+514 NVAA
-519 APGTPPPA
+519 APGGATPPA
-527 AAASAP
+527 AGASAP
-533 TGPLTPLTNV
+533 TASLTPLDNV
-543 PVGAAPAAAPATPDP
+543 PVIAPAPGPQAN
-558 AATPPGATPTPVP
+558 GATPSATPGTPAPPGTPVP
-571 PPEAA
+571 PGTPAEAA
-576 MATAEAEDWNLAQA
+576 LATSEVEDWNLAQA

-604 RRGPHARDARN
+604 RRGLHAREARN
-615 AIAELNRLAQA
+615 ALAELNRLSTA
-626 VPAAP
+626 VPAPPGTTPANAVP
-631 GAAPT
+631 TVVAAGAAP
-636 NPVPTVIAGGPTP
+636 PATP
-649 PTAPPAAPPGMGR
+649 SATAPAGPPGMGR

-672 VFVDGAERGVSP
+672 VLVDGAERGVSP

>member
-1 MTTNASNNNSS
+1 MGMNNASSSNTSS
-12 STSTSMQADPQERP
+12 SAPADPQERP
-26 HPLDA
+26 HPLAA

-80 DSVHVRSDRLTAT
+80 DSVHVRSDRVTAT

-148 PKKISEAWLL
+148 PSKISEAWLL
-158 SMLGPLLGALE
+158 GMLGPLLGALE

-188 QQDDLP
+188 QQDDMP

-277 SDLSPAFCAAVDHT
+277 GDLSPAFCAAVDHT

-315 GDTYVSGLAAPMA
+315 GDTYVSGLPAPT
-328 VIAPPPPSKA
+328 VIVPPPSKA
-338 APAVAP
+338 APAVVQP
-344 VPQQAPAASAAP
+344 PQQAPAAAAP
-356 QASAP
+356 AKP
-361 AAAAAAQAAAS
+361 AAA
-372 ASAVRPEA
+372 PEA
-380 AASEPV
+380 AASAGVVQAKAAVPVSVQAKSEP
-386 EPKPKPQ
+386 EPEVVATAKP
-393 PASKAEPA
+393 APA
-401 PSSSPKPAAP
+401 PSSKAAAP
-411 REAAAAPARPPS
+411 REAAAPARAPS
-423 APGKPQP
+423 AAAKPQP
-430 QPAPTGK
+430 PLSSAK
-437 KSSRPPWGLV
+437 KTSSRPPWVLV
-447 GVLLIALVAV
+447 GALLIALVAV
-457 GSWIGLHLTSGRQE
+457 GSWIGLRLGSWKQE
-471 TSTAMVPVPP
+471 TSTAMAPVPP

-488 TSPPPAAMPPGEG
+488 NTPPPAAVPPGD
-501 AAGGSSSSSAPAG
+501 GGTAPSG
-514 ENVAA
+514 GNVAA
-519 APGTPPPA
+519 APGGATPSAP
-527 AAASAP
+527 AASAP
-533 TGPLTPLTNV
+533 AGSLTPLDSV
-543 PVGAAPAAAPATPDP
+543 PVIAPAPAAQANAATPATPATP
-558 AATPPGATPTPVP
+558 PTAPTAATPATPAIS
-571 PPEAA
+571 PEAA
-576 MATAEAEDWNLAQA
+576 LATSEVEDWNLAQA

-604 RRGPHARDARN
+604 RRGLHAREARN
-615 AIAELNRLAQA
+615 ALAELNRLSTT

-631 GAAPT
+631 GTTPANA
-636 NPVPTVIAGGPTP
+636 VPTVVAGGATP
-649 PTAPPAAPPGMGR
+649 PATAQPAAPPGMGR

-672 VFVDGAERGVSP
+672 VLVDGAERGVSP

>member
-1 MTTNASNNNSS
+1 MGMNNASTSNTSS
-12 STSTSMQADPQERP
+12 SALPDEPQERP
-26 HPLDA
+26 HPLAA

-80 DSVHVRSDRLTAT
+80 DSVHVRSDRVTAT

-148 PKKISEAWLL
+148 PSKISEAWLL
-158 SMLGPLLGALE
+158 GMLGPLLGALE

-188 QQDDLP
+188 QQDDMP

-277 SDLSPAFCAAVDHT
+277 GDLSPAFCAAVDHT

-315 GDTYVSGLAAPMA
+315 GDTYVSGLPAPAA
-328 VIAPPPPSKA
+328 VVPPPSK
-338 APAVAP
+338 PAP
-344 VPQQAPAASAAP
+344 VVAAELQQAPAKPAAAP
-356 QASAP
+356 QAAEL
-361 AAAAAAQAAAS
+361 AGVAQAKAAVP
-372 ASAVRPEA
+372 A
-380 AASEPV
+380 PV
-386 EPKPKPQ
+386 EAQSGSKRESDAVPTAKP
-393 PASKAEPA
+393 APA
-401 PSSSPKPAAP
+401 PSPK
-411 REAAAAPARPPS
+411 AAAPARAPS
-423 APGKPQP
+423 AAARQHQP
-430 QPAPTGK
+430 TSPTAK
-437 KSSRPPWGLV
+437 KTASRPRWRLV

-457 GSWIGLHLTSGRQE
+457 GSWIGLRLSSWKQE
-471 TSTAMVPVPP
+471 TSTAMAPVPP
-481 PSGPMSA
+481 PSGPMTA
-488 TSPPPAAMPPGEG
+488 NAPPPAAVPPGDGG
-501 AAGGSSSSSAPAG
+501 AAPAG
-514 ENVAA
+514 GNVAA
-519 APGTPPPA
+519 APGGATPPA
-527 AAASAP
+527 AGASAP
-533 TGPLTPLTNV
+533 AASLTPLDNV
-543 PVGAAPAAAPATPDP
+543 PVIAPAPGPQANGATSSATPAPGTP
-558 AATPPGATPTPVP
+558 APPGTPA
-571 PPEAA
+571 EAA
-576 MATAEAEDWNLAQA
+576 LALATSEVEDWNLAQA

-604 RRGPHARDARN
+604 RRGLHAREARN
-615 AIAELNRLAQA
+615 AIAELNRLSAA
-626 VPAAP
+626 VPAPP
-631 GAAPT
+631 GTTPANA
-636 NPVPTVIAGGPTP
+636 VPTVVAAG
-649 PTAPPAAPPGMGR
+649 TAPPGTPSATAPPGPPGTGR

-672 VFVDGAERGVSP
+672 VYVDGAERGVSP

-704 LDVYRQRVTVQDS
+704 LDVFRQRVTVQDS
-717 RSAPV
+717 RSSPV

>member
-1 MTTNASNNNSS
+1 MGMNNASTSNTGSS
-12 STSTSMQADPQERP
+12 SALPDEPQERP
-26 HPLDA
+26 NPLAA

-80 DSVHVRSDRLTAT
+80 DSVHVRSDRVTAT

-148 PKKISEAWLL
+148 PSKISEAWLL
-158 SMLGPLLGALE
+158 GMLGPLLGALE

-188 QQDDLP
+188 QQDDMP

-277 SDLSPAFCAAVDHT
+277 GDLSPGFCAAVDHT

-315 GDTYVSGLAAPMA
+315 GDTYVSGLAAPT
-328 VIAPPPPSKA
+328 VIVPPSSKVA
-338 APAVAP
+338 APAVVAE
-344 VPQQAPAASAAP
+344 PQQAPAK
-356 QASAP
+356 P
-361 AAAAAAQAAAS
+361 AATPQAAAPAGVAQAKDVPAPVEGPS
-372 ASAVRPEA
+372 RSKTESDAVRA
-380 AASEPV
+380 
-386 EPKPKPQ
+386 
-393 PASKAEPA
+393 AEPA
-401 PSSSPKPAAP
+401 PAPSPK
-411 REAAAAPARPPS
+411 AAAPARAPS
-423 APGKPQP
+423 AAARQHQP
-430 QPAPTGK
+430 TSPTAK
-437 KSSRPPWGLV
+437 KTSSRPPWRLV

-457 GSWIGLHLTSGRQE
+457 GSWIGLHLSSWKQE
-471 TSTAMVPVPP
+471 TSTAMAPVPP
-481 PSGPMSA
+481 PSGPMTA
-488 TSPPPAAMPPGEG
+488 NAPPPAAVPPGDGG
-501 AAGGSSSSSAPAG
+501 AAPASG
-514 ENVAA
+514 NVAA
-519 APGTPPPA
+519 APGGATPPA
-527 AAASAP
+527 AGASAP
-533 TGPLTPLTNV
+533 AASLTPLDNV
-543 PVGAAPAAAPATPDP
+543 PVIAPAPAPQANGATPPAAPA
-558 AATPPGATPTPVP
+558 PGTPVP
-571 PPEAA
+571 PGTPAE
-576 MATAEAEDWNLAQA
+576 TALASSEVEDWNLAQA

-604 RRGPHARDARN
+604 RRGLHAREARN
-615 AIAELNRLAQA
+615 ALAELNRLSAA
-626 VPAAP
+626 VPAPP
-631 GAAPT
+631 GTTPANA
-636 NPVPTVIAGGPTP
+636 VPTVVAGG
-649 PTAPPAAPPGMGR
+649 TAPPATPSATAPAGPPGMGR

-672 VFVDGAERGVSP
+672 VYVDGAERGVSP

-704 LDVYRQRVTVQDS
+704 LDVFRQRVTVQDS
-717 RSAPV
+717 RSSPV